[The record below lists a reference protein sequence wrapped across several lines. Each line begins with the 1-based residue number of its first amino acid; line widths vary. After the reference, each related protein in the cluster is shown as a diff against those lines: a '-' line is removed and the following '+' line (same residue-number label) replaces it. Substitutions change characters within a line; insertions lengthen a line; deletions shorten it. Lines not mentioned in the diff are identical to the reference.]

1 MAEYTTLYHLAH
13 YYDVAFRRDVS
24 DQIAF
29 FCTLFERHT
38 GRPLRSLLDIACGP
52 GYHAITAAEMGMR
65 GVGLDLMPEMIE
77 YASAHTPPGIDVE
90 WIAADM
96 REFELSAPVDM
107 AISLFDSID
116 ALNENADVIK
126 HFHSVAANLNPG
138 GLFLIQH
145 THPRDC
151 NLVYYPRFHYGG
163 ERDGIRVEVEWA
175 TNSPTFDLVAEVA
188 HVDIELHVYENGSE
202 QVIYDSAVERIFS
215 PQEFQLLAD
224 ASGRF
229 DVVDWLGS
237 FNVNQPFDL
246 SPLSETMILVMQ
258 RKG

>member
-29 FCTLFERHT
+29 FSALFERHT
-38 GRPLRSLLDIACGP
+38 GRPLGSLLDIACGP
-52 GYHAITAAEMGMR
+52 GYHAIAAAQMGMR

-77 YASAHTPPGIDVE
+77 YAQTHMPPGIEVE

-96 REFELSAPVDM
+96 REFQLSAPVDM

-116 ALNENADVIK
+116 ALTKNADVIR
-126 HFHSVAANLNPG
+126 HFRSVANNLSPD
-138 GLFLIQH
+138 GLYLIQH

-151 NLVYYPRFHYGG
+151 NLSYYPRFHYGG
-163 ERDGIRVEVEWA
+163 ERDGTRVEVEWA
-175 TNSPTFDLVAEVA
+175 VNSPTFNLVDEVA
-188 HVDIELHVYENGSE
+188 HVDIELHIFENGGE

-229 DVVDWLGS
+229 EIVDWFGGFKLD
-237 FNVNQPFDL
+237 QPFDV